1 MGVLW
6 GGMVEH
12 MRRCVSGC
20 GVGRDGGA
28 YEEVCQWV
36 WCGEG
41 WWSI

>member
-1 MGVLW
+1 MSVGVVW

-12 MRRCVSGC
+12 MRCVSGC

-28 YEEVCQWV
+28 YEVCQWV

-41 WWSI
+41 

>member
-1 MGVLW
+1 MGVVL

-20 GVGRDGGA
+20 VVGRDGGA
-28 YEEVCQWV
+28 YEVCQWV